1 MQVMLFFI
9 CRKRETFSRNCE

>member
-9 CRKRETFSRNCE
+9 CEKRETFSRNCE

>member
-9 CRKRETFSRNCE
+9 CGKRETFSRNCE